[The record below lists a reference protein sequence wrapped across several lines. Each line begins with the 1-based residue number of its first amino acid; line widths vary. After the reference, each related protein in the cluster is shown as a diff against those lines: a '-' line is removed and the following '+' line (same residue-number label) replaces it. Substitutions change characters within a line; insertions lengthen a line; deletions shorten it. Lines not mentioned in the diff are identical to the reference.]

1 MAHLLLVED
10 ELLLH
15 GLYTQVIHIG
25 HSVDAAGEGA
35 KAQALLESK
44 RLGGVVLDLGL
55 PPVQG
60 QAMDGFAVLRWRSG
74 AL

>member
-15 GLYTQVIHIG
+15 GFYPRAIHVG

-44 RLGGVVLDLGL
+44 RLDGVVLDLDL
-55 PPVQG
+55 PPV
-60 QAMDGFAVLRWRSG
+60 
-74 AL
+74 